1 MLTRN
6 RITITM
12 MSVSFIAT
20 MQTGIAWAS
29 VGQFNF
35 TSGEVKVINRVGKAR
50 AGSKGGTIDE
60 GETIVTAPAASA
72 QIKMIDG
79 GIIAVRPDTQ
89 LRVDTYIFKGKEDS
103 SDKGQVS
110 LLRGG
115 FRTITGAIGHI
126 NKNNYKI
133 ITPSAT
139 IGIRGTDH
147 EPNFI
152 PPALPGQPP
161 VANAGTYDK
170 VNVGVAYIS
179 TPLGSVNIQPNQVGY
194 AAPDAM
200 PQILPVVPN
209 IYKQAPTP
217 IQTKDEKEKAKEEG
231 KKNGEQSAGAAKSGE
246 EKKDAAA
253 TSEQKPTETAPAPVR
268 TTALLDP
275 TTTFPTG
282 GIAMAVAAPAITNA
296 PVLVVTATNPSGTT
310 LNTTNSTL
318 TSASGVTTPIV
329 SPIIPVQPYVQT
341 DVAFEASTNNNY
353 YGMYYYWYGGEN
365 SLTAAADVA
374 PLANPP
380 SFATSD
386 HDSGGTYGM
395 QLPGASG
402 AVNGNATSFATTGIQ
417 FGRWTSAPT
426 ITQFFNNIPFAPG
439 QNYSYKGSSWAFA
452 PEGYLDNPT
461 ILSTA
466 IGGAVTGVFNY
477 VLMNGAPAPKDQ
489 NGVSG
494 TLNSMSLAADF
505 STQTITAALNASL
518 GTNTWNAT
526 TPSMSINNWTG
537 GSTQGFSGP
546 LTVTNTT
553 NPTHNSHGSLNGAFT
568 GQNYAGAIVGYN
580 ISDYLVADSTIS
592 TNLSGV
598 AALTRDGVSGNAT
611 VTNGTPAATGKYV
624 VVDGSVNTTTDAVT
638 VTTSAGVLTGYT
650 TTYGGSTNSTTITCT
665 TCTGQAAP
673 DTATGIRYGTWDEG
687 TLSYTYT
694 SPFGGQ
700 ISWIKGPGPDPI
712 YLPEAL
718 LGTMTYALD
727 GGTAPTNQNG
737 QTGTL
742 TSASLGVNFTKQTV
756 DIALGLTG
764 VNGHSWSASSVG
776 IPLGW
781 SNYSKNGF
789 WAYSSPTPTPGSLTV
804 TMDGTTPGNGSISGQ
819 LTGSGLNGA
828 LFQYQLNAPLPMPV
842 VPTTFTAT
850 DTFTAQ
856 AGSATVDWSSGSPV
870 VVTFPTDSTGTLTP
884 VAATALNV
892 TLDAAGQP
900 INATVSGGV
909 NASVATLTP
918 TPSTTGSY
926 GGLATTGEA
935 VSVQTYGH
943 LVTNSGV
950 SSGLKYSNFGQWIVL
965 PVPSTSNSPTATG
978 PFTLGAFAGGTLLTP
993 LASMPT
999 NNYPVNGYFNSYYS
1013 GSMTGGAQDSNN
1025 NTLYNLAGSVSLA
1038 ANLSTGALTGGMNNI
1053 SVTNPTTGF
1062 SAGYFNDLALATTIA
1077 GNGFNGTV
1085 TAGAIPVGYSP
1096 SPINVPVGTQ
1106 GTTSGHFYGPN
1117 ANELTGIWALSS
1129 GTSNVAGAFGAAN
1142 GTSSNPPTE
1151 SVNGAVALVAATPAD
1166 VATPYRLVALSG
1178 YDPTSVGSYYYDNGM
1193 LTDGGFNNASRVIE
1207 SAGNVTQFDSGL
1219 GNNST
1224 NNSVTLAL
1232 GTATPTN
1239 SGTDPVSGISWGR
1252 WQGGSIGITDRTTGT
1267 VSSASLGASSLH
1279 WIAGPTMTGPVAL
1292 PTTGTYTYTLAGG
1305 TNPTDNLGNVGVLNS
1320 ASLQAD
1326 FAAQT
1331 VNVGVNVGINNALGA
1346 TTLIASGA
1354 NIPIQQRTM
1363 FDAHTNYLPSVN
1375 LLTATCSGAGCAG
1388 ASPQGKISGAFT
1400 GPTGAGVGMT
1410 YGFVNGTNVV
1420 SGVAAFHR

>member
-60 GETIVTAPAASA
+60 GETIITAPAASA

-103 SDKGQVS
+103 SEKGQVS

-147 EPNFI
+147 EPIFI

-231 KKNGEQSAGAAKSGE
+231 KKNGEQSAGAAKPGE

-268 TTALLDP
+268 TTAVVDP
-275 TTTFPTG
+275 TTTISTG
-282 GIAMAVAAPAITNA
+282 GIAVPVAAPAITNA
-296 PVLVVTATNPSGTT
+296 PVLTTTMTDTAGTT

-341 DVAFEASTNNNY
+341 DVAFEGSTNTY
-353 YGMYYYWYGGEN
+353 YGMFYYGYVSGGEN
-365 SLTAAADVA
+365 SLTAAADIA

-380 SFATSD
+380 SFATSY
-386 HDSGGTYGM
+386 HDSGGTYGV

-417 FGRWTSAPT
+417 FGRWTTVPT
-426 ITQFFNNIPFAPG
+426 ITQFMNNIPFAPG
-439 QNYSYKGSSWAFA
+439 QNYSYKGLSWAFA
-452 PEGYLDNPT
+452 PGGYLDSPA
-461 ILSTA
+461 ILSA
-466 IGGAVTGVFNY
+466 ASGGAVTGVFNY
-477 VLMNGAPAPKDQ
+477 VLNGAPAPKDQ

-553 NPTHNSHGSLNGAFT
+553 NPTHNSFGSLNGAFT

-580 ISDYLVADSTIS
+580 IYDSLVADSTIAIS
-592 TNLSGV
+592 LSGI
-598 AALTRDGVSGNAT
+598 AALSRNGVPGNAT
-611 VTNGTPAATGKYV
+611 VTNGTPAPTGKYV
-624 VVDGSVNTTTDAVT
+624 VGESGPGSSGPIYTTDA
-638 VTTSAGVLTGYT
+638 VTTSAGVLTGY
-650 TTYGGSTNSTTITCT
+650 YDGSNSYTITCT

-673 DTATGIRYGTWDEG
+673 DTATGIRFGTWDEG
-687 TLSYTYT
+687 TRSYTYT

-700 ISWIKGPGPDPI
+700 LSWIKGPGPDPI

-727 GGTAPTNQNG
+727 GGTAPTNHNG

-764 VNGHSWSASSVG
+764 VNGHSWSVSSAG
-776 IPLGW
+776 TPLGW
-781 SNYSKNGF
+781 SDYSKNGF
-789 WAYSSPTPTPGSLTV
+789 VAYSALGVTVVPPGSLTV

-828 LFQYQLNAPLPMPV
+828 LFQYQLSAPLPMPV

-870 VVTFPTDSTGTLTP
+870 VTFPTDSTGTLTP

-892 TLDAAGQP
+892 TLNAAGQP

-909 NASVATLTP
+909 NATVATLTP

-965 PVPSTSNSPTATG
+965 PVPYNSPTATG

-993 LASMPT
+993 LTSMPT
-999 NNYPVNGYFNSYYS
+999 NNYPVNGYFNSNYS

-1053 SVTNPTTGF
+1053 FVTNTTGS

-1077 GNGFNGTV
+1077 GNGFSGTV
-1085 TAGAIPVGYSP
+1085 TAGANPVP
-1096 SPINVPVGTQ
+1096 AWLSPINVPVGTQ

-1151 SVNGAVALVAATPAD
+1151 SVNGTVALVTATPAD
-1166 VATPYRLVALSG
+1166 IATPYRLVALSG
-1178 YDPTSVGSYYYDNGM
+1178 YDPTASSIVYYNNGM

-1388 ASPQGKISGAFT
+1388 ASPQAKISGAFT
-1400 GPTGAGVGMT
+1400 GPTGAGAGMT